1 MDRTILETILNKDS
15 SKCIWDSIKQKYQ
28 GSSKIKRAQLQAL
41 HKEFELLDMKGDDSI
56 DEYFSRTLSIVNWMN
71 MHGKKVDQGTI
82 VENILKYLT
91 TNFDYVVCSIEES
104 SDATTLSVDEL
115 WSKLMERDRRMKGC
129 K

>member
-1 MDRTILETILNKDS
+1 
-15 SKCIWDSIKQKYQ
+15 
-28 GSSKIKRAQLQAL
+28 
-41 HKEFELLDMKGDDSI
+41 MKGDDSI

-82 VENILKYLT
+82 VENILKSLT

-115 WSKLMERDRRMKGC
+115 
-129 K
+129 